1 MERKYYYSKRNQ
13 AKESKRRYMS
23 IIIDGMDQSKFMEL
37 FSLLFFFKSFLSK
50 GPDFC

>member
-37 FSLLFFFKSFLSK
+37 FFASKSFLSK